1 MILCVTSAEYAG
13 DYKIKVTFNDSTSG
27 IADFKE
33 TILSDQLPI
42 IRELIDIEKF
52 KDFRIKFDT
61 ITWSNGLDLAP
72 EFIKSLV
79 RKKKTESSKNELVY
93 SIPKNFNPAVLIE
106 DNPPYIRNQDVSTK
120 TSSGTKQVKS

>member
-13 DYKIKVTFNDSTSG
+13 DYKIKVKFNDSTSG
-27 IADFKE
+27 IADFKY
-33 TILSDQLPI
+33 TVSTDHLPI

-61 ITWSNGLDLAP
+61 ITWGNGLDLAP

-79 RKKKTESSKNELVY
+79 KKGKN
-93 SIPKNFNPAVLIE
+93 A
-106 DNPPYIRNQDVSTK
+106 
-120 TSSGTKQVKS
+120 